1 MFCFV
6 REGIEK
12 FWLVISFYWAS
23 DQKSANSFVVFE
35 WN

>member
-23 DQKSANSFVVFE
+23 DQKSANNFVVFE
-35 WN
+35 LN